1 MKMSSFIHAV
11 MMNDTSLC
19 DDLLDYYNK
28 SDEYKQEGYSI
39 GADKKSKDVVVY
51 PNSKNETIQKYI
63 NFLMEALKN
72 YQEMYDSFT
81 SHVGFAEAFNIQHY
95 EPNEGFLN
103 WHCERSMSQSHQRAL
118 VFMTYLNDVTDGGET
133 EWKYQEAKIQPK
145 KGLTVLWPTDFTH
158 THRGVVSPT
167 QSKTIATGWFNHL
180 DVTAAS
186 TFYDGIINQ
195 MKEKVNE

>member
-1 MKMSSFIHAV
+1 MSSFIHAV

-63 NFLMEALKN
+63 NFLMGALKN

-118 VFMTYLNDVTDGGET
+118 VFMTYLNDVPDGGGT
-133 EWKYQEAKIQPK
+133 EFAYYPDFKINAK
-145 KGLTVLWPTDFTH
+145 KGYSLIWPTDFTH
-158 THRGVVSPT
+158 THRGVIS
-167 QSKTIATGWFNHL
+167 QHEKYIATGWFNH
-180 DVTAAS
+180 
-186 TFYDGIINQ
+186 
-195 MKEKVNE
+195 